1 MSNKMHNF
9 DEVIDITA
17 NNLGDTRTANKKP
30 NFTEFQRANRDHIS
44 DVQDVMFEIAKL
56 IRKAGIDHDNTKKFY
71 EPEFYADFCKVLDG
85 STEKFTDM
93 EWYQTHIREE
103 RHHINSGCPDDVDL
117 IDIIE
122 HIVDCC
128 CAGKTRSGYISPVVI
143 DSEILQK
150 AVNNTVKL
158 IDNNTRIVE

>member
-1 MSNKMHNF
+1 MHNF
-9 DEVIDITA
+9 EKVIDVAA
-17 NNLGDTRTANKKP
+17 NNLGDTRTANRKP
-30 NFTEFQRANRDHIS
+30 SFDEFRAANASHMT
-44 DVQDVMFEIAKL
+44 DVEAVMLEIAKL
-56 IRKAGIDHDNTKKFY
+56 IRKAGLEHDYTKQTY
-71 EPEFYADFCKVLDG
+71 DGEFYSDFCKVLDG

-93 EWYQTHIREE
+93 DWYQTHICEE
-103 RHHINSGCPDDVDL
+103 RHHINDRCPDDVDL

-143 DSEILQK
+143 DPEILK
-150 AVNNTVKL
+150 MAVDNTVKL

>member
-1 MSNKMHNF
+1 MRNF
-9 DEVIDITA
+9 DKVIDIAA
-17 NNLGDTRTANKKP
+17 NNLGDTRTANRKP
-30 NFTEFQRANRDHIS
+30 NFNEFQHANRSHMIDVKNVMDEIS
-44 DVQDVMFEIAKL
+44 KL
-56 IRKAGIDHDNTKKFY
+56 ISIAGTDHDYTKRSY

-85 STEKFTDM
+85 STENFTDM

-103 RHHINSGCPDDVDL
+103 RHHINSRCPDDVDL

-143 DSEILQK
+143 DPEILQK
-150 AVNNTVKL
+150 AVENTVKL

>member
-1 MSNKMHNF
+1 MHNF
-9 DEVIDITA
+9 DKVIDITA
-17 NNLGDTRTANKKP
+17 NNLGDTRTANRKP
-30 NFTEFQRANRDHIS
+30 NFNEFQKANNNHIS
-44 DVQDVMFEIAKL
+44 DVQYVMYEIAKL
-56 IRKAGIDHDNTKKFY
+56 INSAGSHHDNTKKLY

-93 EWYQTHIREE
+93 EWYQNHINEE
-103 RHHINSGCPDDVDL
+103 RHHINNRCPDDVDL

-143 DSEILQK
+143 DPEILQK
-150 AVNNTVKL
+150 AVENTVKL